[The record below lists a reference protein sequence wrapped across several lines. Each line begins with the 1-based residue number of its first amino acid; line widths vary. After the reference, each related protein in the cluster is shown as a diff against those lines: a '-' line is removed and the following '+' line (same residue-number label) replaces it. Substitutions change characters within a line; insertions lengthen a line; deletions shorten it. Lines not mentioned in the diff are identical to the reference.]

1 MPLKLSVE
9 LEIRAVTCQGAFLPE
24 KNVYLSVCN
33 LNQYRATECFPPVFP
48 IEIQHTM
55 NFEKVF
61 RNASEPAD
69 ILELLECY
77 TTKFELIQL
86 VHPEGEILA
95 FYEENTRQFLFPES
109 TLPSSNDKVDR
120 EVVMK
125 KIRGFPAVYHMVTFA
140 HGRTCV
146 AEEVSGRLTALCE
159 NVKDGPSCFG
169 FCLQNLVVVSFGV
182 CHLR

>member
-1 MPLKLSVE
+1 
-9 LEIRAVTCQGAFLPE
+9 
-24 KNVYLSVCN
+24 
-33 LNQYRATECFPPVFP
+33 
-48 IEIQHTM
+48 M

-125 KIRGFPAVYHMVTFA
+125 KIRGFPDLAPKIEFSTQTSIKDIPSSLRMRFV
-140 HGRTCV
+140 
-146 AEEVSGRLTALCE
+146 EENLRVLRSALCNQE
-159 NVKDGPSCFG
+159 ESNQEK
-169 FCLQNLVVVSFGV
+169 QE
-182 CHLR
+182 

>member
-125 KIRGFPAVYHMVTFA
+125 KIRGFPTVL
-140 HGRTCV
+140 R
-146 AEEVSGRLTALCE
+146 
-159 NVKDGPSCFG
+159 
-169 FCLQNLVVVSFGV
+169 SFLSLGDDS
-182 CHLR
+182 